1 MIDTV
6 SLYGLADQR
15 GYDVYWYTFNNPV
28 LESMSICD
36 GDFCAIAIDPF
47 RLDSEADERYKMAH
61 ELGHCETGSFYNE
74 YAACDLRAKHE
85 LRADRW
91 AIKKLLPK
99 EELYAALHRGL
110 ARWEIAE
117 EFIVPEELVEKA
129 LEYYQQS
136 CGEIAS

>member
-6 SLYGLADQR
+6 SLYELADQR
-15 GYDVYWYTFNNPV
+15 GYDVYWYTFDNPELV
-28 LESMSICD
+28 SMSVMD
-36 GDFCAIAIDPF
+36 GDDCAIAIDPF
-47 RLDSEADERYKMAH
+47 RLNCEADERYKMAH

-99 EELYAALHRGL
+99 EELYRAIYRNM

-117 EFIVPEELVEKA
+117 EFNVPEVLVDKA
-129 LEYYQQS
+129 LEYYRMADGLAVS
-136 CGEIAS
+136 